1 MGSLK
6 TSGIKD
12 GDIKFTP
19 VSQAAT
25 LAWIPPNDN
34 NDGAINKYVV
44 NAYKM
49 VSQKH
54 LSMLEISIDISD
66 DQISPTMC
74 HNIIGDHLEVKWR
87 NDKIIVI
94 SMNFPEKKTLLH
106 GTLSKIILVNLQIIL
121 N

>member
-19 VSQAAT
+19 VSQTAT

-74 HNIIGDHLEVKWR
+74 HNIIGDHVEVKWR
-87 NDKIIVI
+87 K
-94 SMNFPEKKTLLH
+94 
-106 GTLSKIILVNLQIIL
+106 
-121 N
+121 